1 MTTRGD
7 FVASIF
13 MVIAIPG
20 MTLFILRLC
29 LHYIFQKAT
38 GRKDLSKIEKEQPI
52 FCRILYLYPWKY
64 IERYKIIFALIQ
76 IMYFISICSI
86 GALIVV
92 FLSEYMHTGNLVKTL
107 NSNHIAYA
115 MLPMMIC
122 MLVAPILYS
131 TLQQFLGKERE
142 PIDTERIEKLLRQ
155 YMQHKAFLQK
165 KDLSRRKMQRIVEDM
180 TATLVYILKQMDTQK
195 YFLDLEERT
204 EKIVF
209 AINGLE
215 EIELFLEQKHL
226 EKDLNWSTFT
236 MYSYPFVHQYHCAK
250 EKYLSKKIDNRDDEF
265 DNMELVVSAFF
276 NQIMC
281 SYESFRIIAYD
292 PAEYLKRPLKIF
304 LHLLDDFEQRC
315 YEQQIENTEEIKN
328 YYYGRLNKLIERIE

>member
-1 MTTRGD
+1 MTARGD

-86 GALIVV
+86 GASIVV
-92 FLSEYMHTGNLVKTL
+92 FLSECMHTGSLVKVL
-107 NSNHIAYA
+107 YA

-236 MYSYPFVHQYHCAK
+236 MYSYTFVHRYHCAK
-250 EKYLSKKIDNRDDEF
+250 EKYLSKKIDDRDYEF

-292 PAEYLKRPLKIF
+292 PAEYLKKPIDAF
-304 LHLLDDFEQRC
+304 LHVLNDFQQCC
-315 YEQQIENTEEIKN
+315 YEQDIENTDEIIN
-328 YYYGRLNKLIERIE
+328 YYHEMLKKIC

>member
-1 MTTRGD
+1 MTARGD

-13 MVIAIPG
+13 IVITTPG
-20 MTLFILRLC
+20 ITLFILRLC
-29 LHYIFQKAT
+29 LHYIFQKAI
-38 GRKDLSKIEKEQPI
+38 GQKDLSKIEKEQPI

-64 IERYKIIFALIQ
+64 IERYKIVFALIQ

-92 FLSEYMHTGNLVKTL
+92 FLSEYMHTGSLVKVL
-107 NSNHIAYA
+107 HSNHIAYA

-122 MLVAPILYS
+122 MLVAPILYFA
-131 TLQQFLGKERE
+131 LERVLGKERE
-142 PIDTERIEKLLRQ
+142 AINTERIEKLLRQ

-165 KDLSRRKMQRIVEDM
+165 KDLSRRKMQRIVDDM
-180 TATLVYILKQMDTQK
+180 TATLVYILNQMDKQK
-195 YFLDLEERT
+195 YFFDPEERT
-204 EKIVF
+204 EKIAF

-236 MYSYPFVHQYHCAK
+236 MYSYTFVHRYHCAK
-250 EKYLSKKIDNRDDEF
+250 EKYLSKKIDDRDYEF
-265 DNMELVVSAFF
+265 DNMELVISAFF

-281 SYESFRIIAYD
+281 SYESFRIIEYD
-292 PAEYLKRPLKIF
+292 PSEYLKRPVKIF
-304 LHLLDDFEQRC
+304 LYLLDDFEQRC
-315 YEQQIENTEEIKN
+315 CEQQVENTEEIKN
-328 YYYGRLNKLIERIE
+328 YYYRRLNKLIERIE